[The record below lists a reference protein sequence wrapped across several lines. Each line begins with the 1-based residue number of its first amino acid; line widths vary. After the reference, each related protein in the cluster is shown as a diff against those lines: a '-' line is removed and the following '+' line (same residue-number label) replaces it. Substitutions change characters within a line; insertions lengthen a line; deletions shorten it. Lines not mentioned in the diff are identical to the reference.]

1 MATPFSAMLPS
12 SVMMYHTSTIG
23 STSPPNWKGR
33 AMPGRLSRAAPM
45 SRSAPAATRT
55 TTTMPHL
62 CQMPS
67 LALPLAQLPALAAA
81 REPVR

>member
-1 MATPFSAMLPS
+1 
-12 SVMMYHTSTIG
+12 
-23 STSPPNWKGR
+23 
-33 AMPGRLSRAAPM
+33 M

-67 LALPLAQLPALAAA
+67 LALPLELAGKEDGGHA
-81 REPVR
+81 EQ